1 MTREEVLC
9 SLQEIFRDVF
19 DDESIIIKESTTAAD
34 IEDWDSFEQVNLI
47 VAIEKRFNKKFDVKE
62 MSSMKNVGDMI
73 TLIARDER
81 GTDGGNA
88 RNAEGSAK

>member
-81 GTDGGNA
+81 GTDGSNA
-88 RNAEGSAK
+88 RSAEGSGE

>member
-81 GTDGGNA
+81 GTDGSNV
-88 RNAEGSAK
+88 RNAEGSDE